1 MGKGKRYILLVA
13 GFLVLVVSVTIL
25 GNGGIFH
32 IYRLYQEEKQIEVD
46 NQKLKDKNA
55 RLRKEVEALTSDLAY
70 IERIARQ
77 ELGMVKEGDAVYQF
91 KKE

>member
-32 IYRLYQEEKQIEVD
+32 IYRLYQEEKQIETD
-46 NQKLKDKNA
+46 NQKLRDKNA